1 MCDTTHCRRTR
12 STLLACSYFQG
23 MSLIFVCVT
32 WLIHMCDMTHS
43 YVWHDSFICVTWPTH
58 MCDMTHSYVWND
70 SLICMTRL
78 WLALTICAD
87 LWHIH
92 KRSMTHSKWDM
103 THLRSPFM
111 HVYHRHVCLF
121 VTKKDLYVG
130 HTGFFRHRKRPHVWF
145 CI

>member
-1 MCDTTHCRRTR
+1 MCDITH
-12 STLLACSYFQG
+12 SHVWHDSLPSNSLHSPGLLVLLRNVSN
-23 MSLIFVCVT
+23 IR
-32 WLIHMCDMTHS
+32 MCDMTHS